1 MCGTQG
7 DLRFGLRMGDRDS
20 LAARGDRALEWI
32 LGMETKSAVRFGGPR
47 SLALWGIQT
56 CFNEKNG

>member
-32 LGMETKSAVRFGGPR
+32 LGMETKSAVRFGGA
-47 SLALWGIQT
+47 SFAGVVGYT
-56 CFNEKNG
+56 NVF